1 MEHGLIA
8 LRTAPWAAELSDE
21 DISNLAAYVETL

>member
-1 MEHGLIA
+1 MTNLM
-8 LRTAPWAAELSDE
+8 APWARELSDQ